1 MKSDFA
7 AMSVESDSEAGDD
20 LWGPNDGLPAP
31 ADDPKWT
38 KGDMTWKK
46 FAVHKY
52 VYFRWSTAFNSKNR
66 FKGIVTEH
74 ASRLG
79 GRNVRFDFLTIK
91 TFGIS
96 EDRYR
101 MGKDI
106 RELLVLPNK
115 TSLMETNDEEELK
128 LRAVRRWS
136 ARDGWTDSKESLS
149 SASTQATTP
158 IAKARDIKPK
168 KKIVKLPQAIKKAE
182 LRQTKK
188 KASDSD
194 TSEGVYITAVHGK
207 PSLAGTLLAGK
218 FCFYN

>member
-1 MKSDFA
+1 MGTI
-7 AMSVESDSEAGDD
+7 SVESDSESEEE
-20 LWGPNDGLPAP
+20 LWGPTDGSPPPSNDPQWEKE
-31 ADDPKWT
+31 DMKWR
-38 KGDMTWKK
+38 K
-46 FAVHKY
+46 FAVGKY

-74 ASRLG
+74 ASRCG
-79 GRNVRFDFLTIK
+79 GKNGRFDFLTIK

-115 TSLMETNDEEELK
+115 ASLMESNDEEELK

-136 ARDGWTDSKESLS
+136 ARDGWTDSKEALSS
-149 SASTQATTP
+149 SASTQASTP
-158 IAKARDIKPK
+158 LATAREVKPR
-168 KKIVKLPQAIKKAE
+168 KKIIKLPLAIKKVAE
-182 LRQTKK
+182 RKTFKK
-188 KASDSD
+188 KTDPD
-194 TSEGVYITAVHGK
+194 GVYITAVHRG
-207 PSLAGTLLAGK
+207 SSVAGTLLAGR